1 MPEEKEWYVITGG
14 PCSGKTAIINKFE
27 EMGYSVVHEVARSL
41 IESELG
47 SGKTKEMVRS
57 DDKAF
62 QKRLL
67 CRKIEVEKNISSR
80 GIVFL
85 DTAIPD
91 SIPYYILNGINFDE
105 RTMKIFKKKPYKK
118 IFLLEQLPFF
128 KEDNVRIE
136 DNQLSVRINRLI
148 FETYASLGYEIINVP
163 FSPLE
168 KRIALILS
176 RM

>member
-27 EMGYSVVHEVARSL
+27 KMGYNVVHEVARSL
-41 IESELG
+41 IESELEA
-47 SGKTKEMVRS
+47 GKTKEMVRS

-67 CRKIEVEKNISSR
+67 RKKIEVENNIPEEEV
-80 GIVFL
+80 VFL

-91 SIPYYILNGINFDE
+91 SIPYFILSGISFDE
-105 RTMKIFKKKPYKK
+105 RTMKVFKKKAYKK

-136 DNQLSVRINRLI
+136 GDQLSMRINRLI
-148 FETYASLGYEIINVP
+148 FETYSSLGYEIVHIP
-163 FSPLE
+163 FLPLE
-168 KRIALILS
+168 ERVRLILS
-176 RM
+176 RI